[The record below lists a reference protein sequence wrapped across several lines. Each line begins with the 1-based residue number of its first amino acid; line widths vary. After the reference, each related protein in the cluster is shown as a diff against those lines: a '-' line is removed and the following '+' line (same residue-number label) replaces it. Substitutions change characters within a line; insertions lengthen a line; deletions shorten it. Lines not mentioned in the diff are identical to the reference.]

1 MMHRLTRS
9 GDLAACVAALTLCAS
24 PPAAADDEEIA
35 LALYQEAV
43 DLAKAGKYEAAIVLF
58 EKAHGLGAP
67 PVVLYNIGK
76 CHQDLGNLEKAVE
89 HYEQYVDSPGVQD
102 AQEVQATID
111 EIKAT
116 PSPVQ
121 IETIPS
127 GAVVHELLSDS
138 ERQELGSTPLEM
150 EVDAGSHSY
159 IIEKEG
165 FKSKKIKLEAGL
177 GKPFDLEIEL
187 TEKKDEATP
196 KTPKGPKG
204 PGLGLFIEA
213 GGGAALHA
221 FKPVAFA
228 AGAEASLVIG
238 WRFTKGMDTGF
249 SIALRTSFRPYR
261 LTAVGEDRR
270 YGSLLTAILA
280 VPAFQVQLHERLA
293 IEASVPIGMV
303 LLAPLD
309 RIPATTE
316 IRLVGGTIQDG
327 AVPLF
332 DVGFGLAL
340 RIGIASVLYA
350 VVQPIHLHVLVPTT
364 KWQNDARA
372 LIDIDMGIRLGL
384 EF

>member
-1 MMHRLTRS
+1 MISNGTRPA
-9 GDLAACVAALTLCAS
+9 GLAACIAALALCAPS
-24 PPAAADDEEIA
+24 PAAAGDAEVA

-43 DLAKAGKYEAAIVLF
+43 DLAKEGKYEAAIVLF

-76 CHQDLGNLEKAVE
+76 CHQDLGDLAKAVE
-89 HYEQYVDSPGVQD
+89 YYEQYVDSPGVED
-102 AQEVQATID
+102 AQDVQATID
-111 EIKAT
+111 ELEAS
-116 PSPVQ
+116 PSPVK
-121 IETIPS
+121 IETVPP
-127 GAVVHELLSDS
+127 GASVHEMQAD
-138 ERQELGSTPLEM
+138 ETRKELGTTPLEI
-150 EVDAGSHSY
+150 EAAAGTHSY

-165 FKSKKIKLEAGL
+165 FKAKKIKLEAGL
-177 GKPFDLEIEL
+177 GKPFELEIEL
-187 TEKKDEATP
+187 TQKKKDDAKPEAPT
-196 KTPKGPKG
+196 G

-238 WRFTKGMDTGF
+238 WRFAKGLDTGF

-280 VPAFQVQLHERLA
+280 VPAFQVRLHERLA
-293 IEASVPIGMV
+293 LEMSVPIGMV
-303 LLAPLD
+303 LLSPLD
-309 RIPATTE
+309 PIPSTTE
-316 IRLVGGTIQDG
+316 IGLVGGTIQDG

-340 RIGIASVLYA
+340 RIGIASMLYV
-350 VVQPIHLHVLVPTT
+350 VVQPVHLHVLVPTT
-364 KWQNDARA
+364 TWQNDTKA
-372 LIDIDMGIRLGL
+372 LTDIDMGIRLGL